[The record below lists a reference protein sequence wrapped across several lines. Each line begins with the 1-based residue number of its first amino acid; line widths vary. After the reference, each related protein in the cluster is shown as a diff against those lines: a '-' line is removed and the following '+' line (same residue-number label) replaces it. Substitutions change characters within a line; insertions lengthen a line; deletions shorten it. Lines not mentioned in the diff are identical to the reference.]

1 VVVLEA
7 KVVALVIHKDTLV
20 HLEVVVV
27 LVLALLGR
35 ALEIDSFRGQQANI
49 LEVILLCQI
58 RDSLVEQ
65 VDLLAVSTM
74 LVVVAV
80 PVEQDMLEI
89 QTHSPMEVLVDQV
102 KRIHLLLLLLLHQR
116 YLHQSEQDLQQM

>member
-1 VVVLEA
+1 MAVLVVKEVEP
-7 KVVALVIHKDTLV
+7 LVQEDTLV
-20 HLEVVVV
+20 LLVVVVV
-27 LVLALLGR
+27 LVLAFNLSVM
-35 ALEIDSFRGQQANI
+35 EIESFQGQRTTMT
-49 LEVILLCQI
+49 ETILLCQI
-58 RDSLVEQ
+58 RDFLVDK

-74 LVVVAV
+74 LVAVVV